1 MFISEF
7 RHQTRKS
14 KTKTQHHGCCSILRS
29 SFLSTKGSK
38 YLLRSRC
45 MLYKV
50 INTYI
55 HSRNPNF
62 QISCY
67 NYNKLIRQGK
77 WVTQRHIGLDQP
89 KLWNYYDLIPQWIN
103 WAPSTIKRA
112 NPFTISASRRR
123 SACPTTTLP
132 SSRNR
137 RRNRRNSVRS
147 AAARGWSGTGSGS
160 SSVLH
165 THQSS

>member
-1 MFISEF
+1 MLMIQLSRSVIAVAAFQRTTIPISSLIAEQIQYSFHYMIQSCGLFRTWDWFGKKLFSTDMFISEF

-89 KLWNYYDLIPQWIN
+89 KLWNYYDLIPQ
-103 WAPSTIKRA
+103 
-112 NPFTISASRRR
+112 
-123 SACPTTTLP
+123 
-132 SSRNR
+132 
-137 RRNRRNSVRS
+137 
-147 AAARGWSGTGSGS
+147 
-160 SSVLH
+160 
-165 THQSS
+165 